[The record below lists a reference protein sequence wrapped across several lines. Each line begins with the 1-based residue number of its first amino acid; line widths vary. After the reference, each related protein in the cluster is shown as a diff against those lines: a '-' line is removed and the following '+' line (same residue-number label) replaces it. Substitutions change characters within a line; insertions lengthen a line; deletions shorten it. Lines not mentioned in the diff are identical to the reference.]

1 MNIGVRKE
9 VRPPPHD
16 PQPSAP
22 PNLQF
27 CSGSHAWQQQS
38 GDASP
43 PVFMSACLQAFVL
56 FNSRVCKS
64 SCDGSRGWIGD
75 LKMKQ
80 RVFVGTTLTD
90 WLTDRWW
97 TTRSRPHSA
106 GEAIWFCWSSP
117 QSPNSSGSQTL
128 ARGSGMCCK
137 HCTLLYAEAGSYSVR
152 KAWEQIH
159 CKIDLLSINCKSLI
173 P

>member
-1 MNIGVRKE
+1 MSIGVRK

-27 CSGSHAWQQQS
+27 CSSHAWRQQS
-38 GDASP
+38 GDVFP
-43 PVFMSACLQAFVL
+43 PMFMSVCLRARML
-56 FNSRVCKS
+56 FDRWVCIS
-64 SCDGSRGWIGD
+64 CCDGSRAWSMWSENETAGIRVD
-75 LKMKQ
+75 LS
-80 RVFVGTTLTD
+80 D

-97 TTRSRPHSA
+97 TTRSRLHSA
-106 GEAIWFCWSSP
+106 AEAIWFCWSSP

-128 ARGSGMCCK
+128 VRGSGMCCK

-152 KAWEQIH
+152 KASEQIH
-159 CKIDLLSINCKSLI
+159 CQINLLSINCKSLI